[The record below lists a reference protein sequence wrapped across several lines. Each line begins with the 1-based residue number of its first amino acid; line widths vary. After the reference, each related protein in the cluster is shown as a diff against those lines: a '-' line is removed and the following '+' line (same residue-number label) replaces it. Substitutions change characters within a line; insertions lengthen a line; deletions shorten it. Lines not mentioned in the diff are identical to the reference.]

1 MIAFIYRCR
10 NFSYLID
17 LFLYQILQLGVLS
30 NLEIKS
36 AHIRVLVEVKKYVTK
51 FDQTSQILKH
61 TFCSLQGL

>member
-1 MIAFIYRCR
+1 
-10 NFSYLID
+10 
-17 LFLYQILQLGVLS
+17 LYQILQLGVLS